1 MPTLAGQQD
10 FAITIGERIAKLIRA
25 LPEIEPGKVHF
36 SRAYEI
42 QVDELPCI
50 SIEIGADTPTD
61 PDGTQS
67 SNFEDSEQM
76 IFVDSYDH
84 RSDAEAMK
92 RIALVRALCHKAI
105 MADFTLG
112 LSFVVQARYGGA
124 SHPASDAESGLPG
137 WTMRVAFPVHY
148 RFNDDDRTVFN
159 TG

>member
-1 MPTLAGQQD
+1 MPTLAGQED
-10 FAITIGERIAKLIRA
+10 FAITIGEKIVKLIQA
-25 LPEIEPGKVHF
+25 LPEIEPGKVHC
-36 SRAYEI
+36 SRAYEV

-50 SIEIGADTPTD
+50 SVEIGADTPTD

-76 IFVDSYDH
+76 IFVDLYDH
-84 RSDAEAMK
+84 RNDAEAIK
-92 RIALVRALCHKAI
+92 RIALARALCHQAI

-112 LSFVVQARYGGA
+112 LAFVVQARYGGA
-124 SHPASDAESGLPG
+124 SEPASDAESGLPG

>member
-1 MPTLAGQQD
+1 MPTLAGPED
-10 FAITIGERIAKLIRA
+10 FAITIGEKIVKLIQA
-25 LPEIEPGKVHF
+25 LPEIQPGKVHF

-50 SIEIGADTPTD
+50 SIEIGPDTPTD

-67 SNFEDSEQM
+67 SNFEDSELM
-76 IFVDSYDH
+76 IFVDLYDH
-84 RSDAEAMK
+84 QLDAEAMK
-92 RIALVRALCHKAI
+92 RIAQQRALVHTAI

-112 LSFVVQARYGGA
+112 LAFVQQVRYGGA
-124 SHPASDAESGLPG
+124 SEPASDAESGLPG
-137 WTMRVAFPVHY
+137 WTMRVFFPVHY